1 MSTELQTRPTVSLS
15 LALSSLPEI
24 RAFCEVIA
32 KTSMVPKAYQ
42 GKPDDILVAGL
53 QGQKLGLDIFQAMQ
67 SIATINGVPSIYGD
81 AGLAIVRSSG
91 KLEDFDE
98 WIEVEGVRQEGP
110 FPITSLAEENKSIV
124 AYCMSKRA
132 GMSRPRTT
140 TYSVLDAK
148 RAQLWGK
155 PGPWTNTPQRMLMF
169 RARGWNLRDN
179 FGDYLKGMA
188 MFEEAMDIDTLPGPD
203 GAYRP
208 VVVATVDEDQADLA
222 DIQAKLK
229 AQREQ
234 VQGDGLG
241 VESALPAS
249 TPPPASQDATAPQPA
264 EQPAIVDPFKAKAIQ
279 PFGPGKIEQP
289 VWEEAVKQMRSMP
302 DWHTLIEDWR
312 VDRKVKDPSR
322 VIPKG
327 QQDLLMYLREK
338 IGPAF
343 PY

>member
-24 RAFCEVIA
+24 RAFCEVLA

-188 MFEEAMDIDTLPGPD
+188 MFEEAMDIDTAPGPD
-203 GAYRP
+203 GTYRP

-222 DIQAKLK
+222 DVQAKLK
-229 AQREQ
+229 AQRDAQ
-234 VQGDGLG
+234 VQGDGLNG
-241 VESALPAS
+241 APAVSPPSVEA
-249 TPPPASQDATAPQPA
+249 PPPPVSQDAPAPAAKPA
-264 EQPAIVDPFKAKAIQ
+264 LADPFKR
-279 PFGPGKIEQP
+279 FGTAKIEQP
-289 VWEEAVKQMRSMP
+289 EWEAAIAQIRTMP
-302 DWHTLIEDWR
+302 DWNTLVEDWR
-312 VDRKVKDPSR
+312 VSRNVKDPSR
-322 VIPKG
+322 VIAKG
-327 QQDLLMYLREK
+327 QQDLLAYMREK